1 MIWTVGLDMGLASR
15 KQNGLQVEVKLET
28 NCGIVGVWQ
37 HYLPEDTQLESWM
50 TACQANGGE
59 ISCFT
64 LEVAL
69 GTSQGPSLS
78 EMLGF
83 YDYGGILIGI
93 FQH

>member
-1 MIWTVGLDMGLASR
+1 MCLASR
-15 KQNGLQVEVKLET
+15 KQNGLQVEVKLGT
-28 NCGIVGVWQ
+28 NCRIVGVWE

-50 TACQANGGE
+50 TACQANGGG
-59 ISCFT
+59 ISCVT

-78 EMLGF
+78 EMLGL
-83 YDYGGILIGI
+83 YDYGGILRGI

>member
-1 MIWTVGLDMGLASR
+1 MGLASG
-15 KQNGLQVEVKLET
+15 KQNGLQVEVKLGT
-28 NCGIVGVWQ
+28 NCGMVGVWEL
-37 HYLPEDTQLESWM
+37 YLTEDTQLESWM
-50 TACQANGGE
+50 TACQANGGG
-59 ISCFT
+59 ISCFI